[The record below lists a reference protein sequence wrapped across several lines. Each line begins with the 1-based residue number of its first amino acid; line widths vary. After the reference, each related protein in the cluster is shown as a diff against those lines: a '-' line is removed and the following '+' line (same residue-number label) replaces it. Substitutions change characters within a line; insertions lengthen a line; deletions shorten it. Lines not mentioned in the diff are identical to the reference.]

1 MKFYESCIIH
11 ALTNYSLPVI
21 NRRPLDSCFKTI
33 TLFPLCT
40 PASKIATAPGA
51 KLALTVRLCL
61 AKKFFDVP
69 LGALKNKSNT

>member
-1 MKFYESCIIH
+1 MSP
-11 ALTNYSLPVI
+11 ALFKQITNYSLPVI